1 MSTNFPS
8 IQNRTGFV
16 RYDES
21 NSSFVAEP
29 RVNFSSAQPSLMSR
43 ISADPAGMILKLPRT
58 PGMVDQP
65 NEGPSPKR
73 RRIEPESSNE
83 LADRV
88 SFSPLFKDSVR
99 CAAEEEISSSDAET
113 SSETDNHESLASSD
127 SAPPREE
134 ARERFFSTDSENSEI
149 SAPSELAILAKAAT
163 VASLKMAVN
172 TDLNQFKRLV
182 RAELQTENKLTD
194 SEWGEVFIDAVRK
207 SQLDAVFFLLK
218 QPCISPQMQI
228 AGAREALRSDEVKIA
243 SLVMTVGAKGP
254 PSEVELFLEEAASK
268 GASNLIRLA
277 ILKRWVTDALANK
290 LILHGDKLITT
301 VSEMLAGFNIDKRL
315 RGQLVISAIDK
326 GNTDF
331 AIVLLGNNAF
341 ILPSHR
347 GKAARLLLEKKDYK
361 TLEVLLN
368 TKQLL
373 VRQQILII
381 LVLLKY
387 NNNPRPI
394 QLFRNYFQGIEEYR
408 QFAAQLS

>member
-1 MSTNFPS
+1 
-8 IQNRTGFV
+8 
-16 RYDES
+16 
-21 NSSFVAEP
+21 
-29 RVNFSSAQPSLMSR
+29 
-43 ISADPAGMILKLPRT
+43 
-58 PGMVDQP
+58 
-65 NEGPSPKR
+65 
-73 RRIEPESSNE
+73 
-83 LADRV
+83 
-88 SFSPLFKDSVR
+88 
-99 CAAEEEISSSDAET
+99 
-113 SSETDNHESLASSD
+113 
-127 SAPPREE
+127 
-134 ARERFFSTDSENSEI
+134 
-149 SAPSELAILAKAAT
+149 
-163 VASLKMAVN
+163 
-172 TDLNQFKRLV
+172 
-182 RAELQTENKLTD
+182 
-194 SEWGEVFIDAVRK
+194 
-207 SQLDAVFFLLK
+207 
-218 QPCISPQMQI
+218 
-228 AGAREALRSDEVKIA
+228 
-243 SLVMTVGAKGP
+243 
-254 PSEVELFLEEAASK
+254 
-268 GASNLIRLA
+268 
-277 ILKRWVTDALANK
+277 VTDALANK